1 MVVHVKHRLL
11 KEAQLPET
19 EHKTGY
25 SDTGRQPALDRRK
38 SEGEGKT
45 TGLYLGDGFKAKPGS
60 LVPKDKWEA
69 RNGQVRL
76 SRPACSH

>member
-1 MVVHVKHRLL
+1 M
-11 KEAQLPET
+11 
-19 EHKTGY
+19 
-25 SDTGRQPALDRRK
+25 GRQPALDRWK

-45 TGLYLGDGFKAKPGS
+45 PGLYLGDGFKAKPGS
-60 LVPKDKWEA
+60 MVPKDKWEA